1 MEIKFLV
8 IILFVAV
15 LFTGATAQQTL
26 DEARILRNDD
36 VVDMLKSGL
45 GEALIIAKIKN
56 SPSQFNTST
65 AALKALKQ
73 QGATDVVILA
83 MIEAKPKTQ
92 SLNTSQSPVELK
104 TIAGKNRVYVESDDE
119 EVRLLLM
126 KEAKKQKFE
135 VVAEANEADLILDMK
150 VRTEAISYKPGA
162 LRGGLERATES
173 RLCNLFVYLRT
184 SEGRRTAFAKDIK
197 SIFDDSSLAV
207 LFGRGAIPGLK
218 YQVPALL
225 KSFTNELKKAVK
237 SK

>member
-1 MEIKFLV
+1 MKSLV
-8 IILFVAV
+8 IILFLMFVFTSAV
-15 LFTGATAQQTL
+15 AQQTL
-26 DEARILRNDD
+26 DEARILRNVD
-36 VVDMLKSGL
+36 VVEMLKSGI

-56 SPSQFNTST
+56 SSTQFNTST
-65 AALKALKQ
+65 AALKELKE
-73 QGATDVVILA
+73 QGATDLVVLT
-83 MIEAKPKTQ
+83 MIEAKPKAQ
-92 SLNTSQSPVELK
+92 SLNTGQSPVELK
-104 TIAGKNRVYVESDDE
+104 TLAGKNLIYVESDDE

-126 KEAKKQKFE
+126 KEAKKQKFD
-135 VVAEANEADLILDMK
+135 VVTEAAQADLVFDMK

-184 SEGRRTAFAKDIK
+184 PEGRRIAFAKDIK
-197 SIFDDSSLAV
+197 SIYDDSSLAV
-207 LFGRGAIPGLK
+207 LFGGGAVPGLK